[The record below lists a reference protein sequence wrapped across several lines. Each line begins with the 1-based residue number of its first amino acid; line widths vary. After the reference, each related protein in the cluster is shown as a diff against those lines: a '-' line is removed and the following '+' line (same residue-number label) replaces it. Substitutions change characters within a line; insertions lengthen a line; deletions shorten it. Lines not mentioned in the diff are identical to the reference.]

1 MVDNVGFSA
10 FLFIFGIPWEE
21 AVGTEQCQ
29 A

>member
-10 FLFIFGIPWEE
+10 FLFIFGVPWEE
-21 AVGTEQCQ
+21 AGGTQQRQ